1 MADVLRLEFGAGAAV
16 EWDLT
21 ELMHAADAA
30 DPQAPPA
37 WRLDG
42 EPDWERISSLRLV
55 VGAVGEQALA
65 AAVARPAASPDHGA
79 DGVAL
84 ALVSAEGADAADE
97 VLLSTEYDPEGEIR
111 RLGLEVWLA
120 SGAGKRIAADR
131 VGEATTGETGGLR
144 RTVTPVEVRLDG
156 ERGRGLH
163 ELIQL
168 A

>member
-1 MADVLRLEFGAGAAV
+1 MAETLRLELGAGAAV
-16 EWDLT
+16 EWDLA

-37 WRLDG
+37 WELHE

-65 AAVARPAASPDHGA
+65 AAVARPAASSDHGM

-84 ALVSAEGADAADE
+84 ALVSAEGADQADE
-97 VLLSTEYDPEGEIR
+97 VLLSTEYDSEGAIR
-111 RLGLEVWLA
+111 RLGIEIWLA

-131 VGEATTGETGGLR
+131 VGEAATGEAAGLR

-163 ELIQL
+163 ELIQP